1 MLTHGVFKFETCS
14 VASGMLFVFIDIAI
28 ISAALQS
35 SVSKFIGF
43 VQYITCFMKTQNF
56 L

>member
-1 MLTHGVFKFETCS
+1 
-14 VASGMLFVFIDIAI
+14 MLFVFIDIAI

-56 L
+56 FWYNDW